1 MLNLH
6 EQKIFIVDDE
16 ELILSATRRRLQKM
30 GFEDVTAFGNGT
42 DAINAL
48 IEEPFLVLL
57 DYEMEGLNGFEVL
70 RKIKRYNPNTYVI
83 MMSAQ
88 EDISNAVDTLK
99 YGAFDYIIK
108 GDDDVNKLMEAM
120 ERIYKI
126 EERILAPRKSIF
138 SKILSIT

>member
-1 MLNLH
+1 MLNIY

-42 DAINAL
+42 DCVNAL

-88 EDISNAVDTLK
+88 EDIRNAVDTLK

-108 GDDDVNKLMEAM
+108 GDKDVEKLMEAM

>member
-1 MLNLH
+1 MLNIY

-42 DAINAL
+42 DCVNAL

-108 GDDDVNKLMEAM
+108 GDKDVEKLMEAM